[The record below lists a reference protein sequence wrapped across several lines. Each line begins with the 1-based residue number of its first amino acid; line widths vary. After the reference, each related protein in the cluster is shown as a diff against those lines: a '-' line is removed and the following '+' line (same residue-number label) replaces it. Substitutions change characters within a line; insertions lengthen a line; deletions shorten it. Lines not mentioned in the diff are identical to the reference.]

1 MPGRWAR
8 RSWRWSWSRLYETRA
23 EVRLARRRRA
33 RTGRMGEN
41 MADTV
46 LTVDARG
53 DACPIP
59 VVKTRKALGALAGP
73 GSVGALVDNAI
84 AGTRARLGEKE
95 WRVTVTASAA
105 LAVSDA
111 EAESATCE
119 VPVPGAPSFS
129 PAPRRVVVAITS
141 ECMGTGDDVLGRKL
155 MGSFIYSLTQLDELP
170 ATVLLYNGGAH
181 LSCEGS
187 AALEDLR
194 GLAASGVE
202 VLTCGTCLDHYG
214 IADTLAVGEVTNM
227 YVIAQRLTGAS
238 LVVRP
243 EGRRRGG
250 GRWRACGCRLWW

>member
-1 MPGRWAR
+1 
-8 RSWRWSWSRLYETRA
+8 
-23 EVRLARRRRA
+23 
-33 RTGRMGEN
+33 

-46 LTVDARG
+46 LTIDARG
-53 DACPIP
+53 EACPIP
-59 VVKTRKALGALAGP
+59 VVRTLKALAALAGP
-73 GSVGALVDNAI
+73 GSVETLVDNEI
-84 AGTRARLGEKE
+84 AVANLTRMGEGKGCAVVSEQLGEKE
-95 WRVTVTASAA
+95 WRVTVTTSVA
-105 LAVSDA
+105 LGVSDA

-119 VPVPGAPSFS
+119 VPGAASAAV
-129 PAPRRVVVAITS
+129 APRRVVVAISS

-155 MGSFIYSLTQLDELP
+155 MGSFVYSLTQLDELP

-243 EGRRRGG
+243 
-250 GRWRACGCRLWW
+250 

>member
-1 MPGRWAR
+1 
-8 RSWRWSWSRLYETRA
+8 
-23 EVRLARRRRA
+23 
-33 RTGRMGEN
+33 

-46 LTVDARG
+46 LTIDARG
-53 DACPIP
+53 EACPIP
-59 VVKTRKALGALAGP
+59 VVRTLKALGALAGP
-73 GSVGALVDNAI
+73 GSVETLVDNEI
-84 AGTRARLGEKE
+84 AVANLTRMGEGKSCAVTSERLGEKE
-95 WRVTVTASAA
+95 WRVTVTTSVA
-105 LAVSDA
+105 LGVSDA

-119 VPVPGAPSFS
+119 VPGAPSFS

-141 ECMGTGDDVLGRKL
+141 ECMGTGDDVLGKKL
-155 MGSFIYSLTQLDELP
+155 MGSFVYSLTQLDELP

-187 AALEDLR
+187 AALDDLR

-243 EGRRRGG
+243 
-250 GRWRACGCRLWW
+250 

>member
-1 MPGRWAR
+1 MA
-8 RSWRWSWSRLYETRA
+8 ET
-23 EVRLARRRRA
+23 
-33 RTGRMGEN
+33 M
-41 MADTV
+41 
-46 LTVDARG
+46 LTIDARG
-53 DACPIP
+53 EACPIP
-59 VVKTRKALGALAGP
+59 VVRTLKALAALGGP
-73 GSVGALVDNAI
+73 GSVETLVDNQI
-84 AGTRARLGEKE
+84 AVQNLTRMGEGKGCAVTSERLGEKE

-105 LAVSDA
+105 LAVSEA

-119 VPVPGAPSFS
+119 VPAPGVVPAA
-129 PAPRRVVVAITS
+129 PAPRNVVVAITS

-155 MGSFIYSLTQLDELP
+155 MGSFVYSLTQLEELP
-170 ATVLLYNGGAH
+170 ACVLLYNGGAH

-194 GLAASGVE
+194 GLAGAGVE

-243 EGRRRGG
+243 
-250 GRWRACGCRLWW
+250 

>member
-1 MPGRWAR
+1 MLSYRLPPCSSQNITPYYNLSGRQNDF
-8 RSWRWSWSRLYETRA
+8 
-23 EVRLARRRRA
+23 RRA
-33 RTGRMGEN
+33 SEGTD
-41 MADTV
+41 MAETV
-46 LTVDARG
+46 LTIDARG
-53 DACPIP
+53 EACPIP
-59 VVKTRKALGALAGP
+59 VVRTLKALGALAGP
-73 GSVGALVDNAI
+73 GTVETLVDNEI
-84 AGTRARLGEKE
+84 AVQNLTRMGEGKGCAVSSERLGEKE
-95 WRVTVTASAA
+95 WRVRVTTDVA
-105 LAVSDA
+105 LGVSDA

-119 VPVPGAPSFS
+119 VPASGAPAAA
-129 PAPRRVVVAITS
+129 PAPRRAVVAITS

-170 ATVLLYNGGAH
+170 ACVLLYNGGAH

-227 YVIAQRLTGAS
+227 YVIAQRLTQAS

-243 EGRRRGG
+243 
-250 GRWRACGCRLWW
+250 

>member
-1 MPGRWAR
+1 
-8 RSWRWSWSRLYETRA
+8 
-23 EVRLARRRRA
+23 
-33 RTGRMGEN
+33 

-46 LTVDARG
+46 LTIDARG
-53 DACPIP
+53 EACPIP
-59 VVKTRKALGALAGP
+59 VVRTLKALGALAGP
-73 GSVGALVDNAI
+73 GSVETLVDNEI
-84 AGTRARLGEKE
+84 AVQNLTRMGEGKGCAVTSERLGEKE
-95 WRVTVTASAA
+95 WRVTVTTMVA
-105 LAVSDA
+105 LGVSDA

-119 VPVPGAPSFS
+119 VPGASSFS
-129 PAPRRVVVAITS
+129 PAAPKNVVVAITS

-155 MGSFIYSLTQLDELP
+155 MGSFVYSLTQLDELP

-243 EGRRRGG
+243 
-250 GRWRACGCRLWW
+250 

>member
-1 MPGRWAR
+1 
-8 RSWRWSWSRLYETRA
+8 
-23 EVRLARRRRA
+23 
-33 RTGRMGEN
+33 MGDD

-46 LTVDARG
+46 LTIDARG
-53 DACPIP
+53 EACPIP
-59 VVKTRKALGALAGP
+59 VVRTLKALAALAGP
-73 GSVGALVDNAI
+73 GSVETLVDNEI
-84 AGTRARLGEKE
+84 AVQNLTRMGEGKGCAVASERLGEKE
-95 WRVTVTASAA
+95 WRVTVTTSVA
-105 LAVSDA
+105 LGVSDA

-119 VPVPGAPSFS
+119 APGAAAATA
-129 PAPRRVVVAITS
+129 APRRVVVAITS

-155 MGSFIYSLTQLDELP
+155 MGSFVYSLTQLDELP

-243 EGRRRGG
+243 
-250 GRWRACGCRLWW
+250 

>member
-1 MPGRWAR
+1 
-8 RSWRWSWSRLYETRA
+8 
-23 EVRLARRRRA
+23 
-33 RTGRMGEN
+33 

-46 LTVDARG
+46 LTIDARG
-53 DACPIP
+53 EACPIP
-59 VVKTRKALGALAGP
+59 VVRTLKALGALAGP
-73 GSVGALVDNAI
+73 GSVETLVDNEI
-84 AGTRARLGEKE
+84 AVQNLTRMGEGKGCAVTIERLGEKE
-95 WRVTVTASAA
+95 WRVTVTTTVA
-105 LAVSDA
+105 LGVSDA

-119 VPVPGAPSFS
+119 VPGASSFS
-129 PAPRRVVVAITS
+129 PAAPKNVVVAITS

-155 MGSFIYSLTQLDELP
+155 MGSFVYSLTQLDELP

-187 AALEDLR
+187 PALEDLR

-243 EGRRRGG
+243 
-250 GRWRACGCRLWW
+250 

>member
-1 MPGRWAR
+1 
-8 RSWRWSWSRLYETRA
+8 
-23 EVRLARRRRA
+23 
-33 RTGRMGEN
+33 

-46 LTVDARG
+46 LTIDARG
-53 DACPIP
+53 EACPIP
-59 VVKTRKALGALAGP
+59 VVRTLKALGALAGP
-73 GSVGALVDNAI
+73 GSVETLVDNEI
-84 AGTRARLGEKE
+84 AVANLTRMGEGKGCAVASERLGEKE
-95 WRVTVTASAA
+95 WRVTVTTSVA
-105 LAVSDA
+105 LGVSDA
-111 EAESATCE
+111 EAEYATCE
-119 VPVPGAPSFS
+119 VPVSGAPSFS
-129 PAPRRVVVAITS
+129 PAAPKNVVVAITS

-155 MGSFIYSLTQLDELP
+155 MGSFVYSLTQLDELP

-243 EGRRRGG
+243 
-250 GRWRACGCRLWW
+250 

>member
-1 MPGRWAR
+1 
-8 RSWRWSWSRLYETRA
+8 
-23 EVRLARRRRA
+23 
-33 RTGRMGEN
+33 

-46 LTVDARG
+46 LTIDARG
-53 DACPIP
+53 EACPIP
-59 VVKTRKALGALAGP
+59 VVRTLKALGALAGP
-73 GSVGALVDNAI
+73 GSVETLVDNEI
-84 AGTRARLGEKE
+84 AVQNLTRMGEGKGCAVTSERLGEKE
-95 WRVTVTASAA
+95 WRVTVTTTVA
-105 LAVSDA
+105 LGVSDA

-119 VPVPGAPSFS
+119 VPGALSFS
-129 PAPRRVVVAITS
+129 PAAPKNVVVAITS

-155 MGSFIYSLTQLDELP
+155 MGSFVYSLTQLDELP

-187 AALEDLR
+187 PALEDLR

-243 EGRRRGG
+243 
-250 GRWRACGCRLWW
+250 

>member
-1 MPGRWAR
+1 
-8 RSWRWSWSRLYETRA
+8 
-23 EVRLARRRRA
+23 
-33 RTGRMGEN
+33 

-46 LTVDARG
+46 LTIDARG
-53 DACPIP
+53 EACPIP
-59 VVKTRKALGALAGP
+59 VVRTLKALGALAGP
-73 GSVGALVDNAI
+73 GSVETLVDNEI
-84 AGTRARLGEKE
+84 AVQNLTRMGEGKGCAVASERLGEKE
-95 WRVTVTASAA
+95 WRVTVTTMVA
-105 LAVSDA
+105 LGVSDA

-119 VPVPGAPSFS
+119 VPGASSFS
-129 PAPRRVVVAITS
+129 PAAPKNVVVAITS

-155 MGSFIYSLTQLDELP
+155 MGSFVYSLTQLDELP

-187 AALEDLR
+187 PALEDLR

-243 EGRRRGG
+243 
-250 GRWRACGCRLWW
+250 

>member
-1 MPGRWAR
+1 
-8 RSWRWSWSRLYETRA
+8 
-23 EVRLARRRRA
+23 
-33 RTGRMGEN
+33 

-46 LTVDARG
+46 LTIDARG
-53 DACPIP
+53 EACPIP
-59 VVKTRKALGALAGP
+59 VVRTLKALGALAGP
-73 GSVGALVDNAI
+73 GSVETLVDNEI
-84 AGTRARLGEKE
+84 AVQNLTRMGEGKGCAVASERLGEKE
-95 WRVTVTASAA
+95 WRVTVTTSVA
-105 LAVSDA
+105 LGVSDA

-119 VPVPGAPSFS
+119 VPGALSFS
-129 PAPRRVVVAITS
+129 PAAPKNVVVAITS

-155 MGSFIYSLTQLDELP
+155 MGSFVYSLTQLDELP

-187 AALEDLR
+187 PALEDLR

-243 EGRRRGG
+243 
-250 GRWRACGCRLWW
+250 

>member
-1 MPGRWAR
+1 M
-8 RSWRWSWSRLYETRA
+8 A
-23 EVRLARRRRA
+23 E
-33 RTGRMGEN
+33 
-41 MADTV
+41 TV
-46 LTVDARG
+46 LTIDARG
-53 DACPIP
+53 EACPIP
-59 VVKTRKALGALAGP
+59 VVRTLKALGALAGP
-73 GSVGALVDNAI
+73 GSVETLVDNEI
-84 AGTRARLGEKE
+84 AVQNLTRMGEGKGCTVASERLGEKE
-95 WRVTVTASAA
+95 WRVTVTTSVA
-105 LAVSDA
+105 LGVSDA

-119 VPVPGAPSFS
+119 VPVPGA
-129 PAPRRVVVAITS
+129 AAARKNVVVAITS
-141 ECMGTGDDVLGRKL
+141 ECMGVGDDVLGKKL
-155 MGSFIYSLTQLDELP
+155 MGSFVYSLTQLDELP

-243 EGRRRGG
+243 
-250 GRWRACGCRLWW
+250 

>member
-1 MPGRWAR
+1 
-8 RSWRWSWSRLYETRA
+8 
-23 EVRLARRRRA
+23 
-33 RTGRMGEN
+33 

-46 LTVDARG
+46 LTIDARG
-53 DACPIP
+53 EACPIP
-59 VVKTRKALGALAGP
+59 VVRTLKALSALAGP
-73 GSVGALVDNAI
+73 GSVETIVDNEI
-84 AGTRARLGEKE
+84 AVANLTRMGEGKGCAVASERLSEKE
-95 WRVTVTASAA
+95 WRVTVTTSVA
-105 LAVSDA
+105 LGVSDA

-119 VPVPGAPSFS
+119 VPGVPAAA
-129 PAPRRVVVAITS
+129 PAPKNVVVAITS
-141 ECMGTGDDVLGRKL
+141 ECMGNGDDVLGKKL
-155 MGSFIYSLTQLDELP
+155 MGSFVYSLTQLDELP

-227 YVIAQRLTGAS
+227 YVIAQRLSGAS

-243 EGRRRGG
+243 
-250 GRWRACGCRLWW
+250 

>member
-1 MPGRWAR
+1 
-8 RSWRWSWSRLYETRA
+8 
-23 EVRLARRRRA
+23 
-33 RTGRMGEN
+33 

-46 LTVDARG
+46 LTIDARG
-53 DACPIP
+53 EACPIP
-59 VVKTRKALGALAGP
+59 VVRTLKALGALAGP
-73 GSVGALVDNAI
+73 GSVETLVDNEI
-84 AGTRARLGEKE
+84 AVQNLTRMGEGKGCSVTSERLGEKE
-95 WRVTVTASAA
+95 WRVTVTTSVA
-105 LAVSDA
+105 LGVSDA

-119 VPVPGAPSFS
+119 VPVPGA
-129 PAPRRVVVAITS
+129 AAARKNVVVAITS
-141 ECMGTGDDVLGRKL
+141 ECMGVGDDVLGKKL

-170 ATVLLYNGGAH
+170 ACVLLYNGGAH

-243 EGRRRGG
+243 
-250 GRWRACGCRLWW
+250 

>member
-1 MPGRWAR
+1 
-8 RSWRWSWSRLYETRA
+8 
-23 EVRLARRRRA
+23 
-33 RTGRMGEN
+33 

-46 LTVDARG
+46 LTIDARG
-53 DACPIP
+53 EACPIP
-59 VVKTRKALGALAGP
+59 VVRTLKALAALAGP
-73 GSVGALVDNAI
+73 GSVETLVDNEI
-84 AGTRARLGEKE
+84 AVQNLTRMGEGKGCAVASERLGEKE
-95 WRVTVTASAA
+95 WRVTVTTPVA
-105 LAVSDA
+105 LGVSDA

-119 VPVPGAPSFS
+119 VPAPGAAAAS
-129 PAPRRVVVAITS
+129 RRVVVAITS

-155 MGSFIYSLTQLDELP
+155 MGSFVYSLTQLDELP

-243 EGRRRGG
+243 
-250 GRWRACGCRLWW
+250 

>member
-1 MPGRWAR
+1 
-8 RSWRWSWSRLYETRA
+8 
-23 EVRLARRRRA
+23 
-33 RTGRMGEN
+33 

-46 LTVDARG
+46 LTIDARG

-59 VVKTRKALGALAGP
+59 VVKTLKALGALAGP
-73 GSVGALVDNAI
+73 GSVETLVDNEI
-84 AGTRARLGEKE
+84 AVQNLTRMGEGKGCTVTSERLGEKE
-95 WRVTVTASAA
+95 WRVTVAASAA
-105 LAVSDA
+105 LAVSDV

-119 VPVPGAPSFS
+119 VPTPVAPSAAA
-129 PAPRRVVVAITS
+129 PAARKVVVAITS

-155 MGSFIYSLTQLDELP
+155 MGSFVYSLTQLDELP

-214 IADTLAVGEVTNM
+214 IADRLAVGEVTNM

-243 EGRRRGG
+243 
-250 GRWRACGCRLWW
+250 

>member
-1 MPGRWAR
+1 
-8 RSWRWSWSRLYETRA
+8 
-23 EVRLARRRRA
+23 
-33 RTGRMGEN
+33 

-46 LTVDARG
+46 LTIDARG
-53 DACPIP
+53 EACPIP
-59 VVKTRKALGALAGP
+59 VVRTLKALAALAGP
-73 GSVGALVDNAI
+73 GSVETLVDNEI
-84 AGTRARLGEKE
+84 AVANLTRMGEGKGCSVASERLGEKE
-95 WRVTVTASAA
+95 WRVTVTTSVA
-105 LAVSDA
+105 LGVSDA

-119 VPVPGAPSFS
+119 VPGAPAAA
-129 PAPRRVVVAITS
+129 PAPKNVVVAITS
-141 ECMGTGDDVLGRKL
+141 ECMGTGDDVLGKKL
-155 MGSFIYSLTQLDELP
+155 MGSFVYSLTQLDELP

-187 AALEDLR
+187 PALEDLR

-243 EGRRRGG
+243 
-250 GRWRACGCRLWW
+250 

>member
-1 MPGRWAR
+1 
-8 RSWRWSWSRLYETRA
+8 
-23 EVRLARRRRA
+23 
-33 RTGRMGEN
+33 

-46 LTVDARG
+46 LTIDARG

-59 VVKTRKALGALAGP
+59 VVKTLKALGALAGP
-73 GSVGALVDNAI
+73 GSVETLVDNEI
-84 AGTRARLGEKE
+84 AVQNLTRMGEGKGCTVTSERLGEKE
-95 WRVTVTASAA
+95 WRVTVAASAA
-105 LAVSDA
+105 LAVSDV

-119 VPVPGAPSFS
+119 VPTPGAPSAAA
-129 PAPRRVVVAITS
+129 PAARKVVVAITS
-141 ECMGTGDDVLGRKL
+141 ECMGTGDDVLGKKL
-155 MGSFIYSLTQLDELP
+155 MGSFVYSLTQLDELP

-243 EGRRRGG
+243 
-250 GRWRACGCRLWW
+250 